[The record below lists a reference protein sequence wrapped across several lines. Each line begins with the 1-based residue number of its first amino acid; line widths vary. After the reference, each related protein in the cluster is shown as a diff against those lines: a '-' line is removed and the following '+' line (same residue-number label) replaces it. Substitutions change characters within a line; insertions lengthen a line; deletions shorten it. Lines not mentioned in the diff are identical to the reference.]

1 MSCDPLMMIM
11 DQIVAS
17 TIKNVSPGSS
27 NRLLPGF
34 SVGLLSWRLFGVFF
48 SFVIRKVR
56 DTAARKLN
64 QGRKKKKQKKK
75 KTKKNDS
82 PSSKYEHRR
91 TSALLRNIRNT
102 SQLPL
107 RRTPLGPA
115 VSVSL
120 REMSV
125 L

>member
-1 MSCDPLMMIM
+1 M
-11 DQIVAS
+11 
-17 TIKNVSPGSS
+17 
-27 NRLLPGF
+27 
-34 SVGLLSWRLFGVFF
+34 FF

-56 DTAARKLN
+56 VTAARKLN
-64 QGRKKKKQKKK
+64 QGRKKK
-75 KTKKNDS
+75 TIGHGFSTGS

-102 SQLPL
+102 SLL

-115 VSVSL
+115 VSVRL

>member
-1 MSCDPLMMIM
+1 M
-11 DQIVAS
+11 
-17 TIKNVSPGSS
+17 
-27 NRLLPGF
+27 F
-34 SVGLLSWRLFGVFF
+34 S

-56 DTAARKLN
+56 VTAARKLN
-64 QGRKKKKQKKK
+64 QGRKKKK
-75 KTKKNDS
+75 TIGHGFSTGS

-102 SQLPL
+102 SLL

-115 VSVSL
+115 VSVRL